1 MFVILESLKTQSQD
15 DLRLKCLHTLSQD
28 DLILAPRRSCGH
40 SSQYSCYQ
48 SYNFPSSRNFV
59 TTQTELEFLEGPETH
74 ADLAAV
80 FNDSSHD
87 ENSSDDSLEDVQTEE
102 LQETQSL
109 CDAKETPA
117 GAPTAARGA
126 MGSKN
131 ISMPNFAMER
141 EDPDQNTV
149 TQNALLLPLPRR
161 CRSKN
166 ISMPNLTLERKDS
179 DASS

>member
-1 MFVILESLKTQSQD
+1 MFFISESLETQSQD
-15 DLRLKCLHTLSQD
+15 GPSLECLHTLSQD
-28 DLILAPRRSCGH
+28 DLILAPRRSCYH
-40 SSQYSCYQ
+40 

-59 TTQTELEFLEGPETH
+59 TTQTELEFLEGPDIQ

-87 ENSSDDSLEDVQTEE
+87 ENSSDDSLEDDQTEE

-131 ISMPNFAMER
+131 TSMPNFAMER
-141 EDPDQNTV
+141 EDTDQNTV